1 MNSGTTYVCPRPPER
16 ATVVTGA
23 RSDAYRYK
31 YPNNSNYL
39 RTTRQTSRF
48 HTNHVDGCKSS
59 TSRFTQNF
67 LPRTA
72 EMWNDPCSKKRVS
85 FRKAGNSFAVSPVLL
100 IQSVAAMP
108 EVRVDEVRRFMVDSL
123 LAAGAPEPEAK
134 AHAELLLYADTVGH
148 FSHGLNRLEL
158 YVNDIKGG
166 MTHPER
172 KPIVLKESPATAWV
186 DGMDTLGAT
195 AANFCMDL
203 AIKKAK
209 ECGVGWVAA
218 KRTNHFGMAGYW
230 AMKAEKEGLIGL
242 AFTNSAPI
250 MIPTR
255 SKQSACGTNPLA
267 VAAPAL
273 NGDSLVVDMATTT
286 AAMGKV
292 EMQIHKNEPIPEGWA
307 LGPDNKV
314 TTDAKLAFDTGKLLP
329 LGGLEKTSGYKG
341 YCLNTMID
349 PSLPVLAP
357 GDKERN
363 NREATLKRGT
373 ITYPQGQIDCYY
385 RMAKK
390 IGIKPLTVM

>member
-1 MNSGTTYVCPRPPER
+1 
-16 ATVVTGA
+16 
-23 RSDAYRYK
+23 
-31 YPNNSNYL
+31 
-39 RTTRQTSRF
+39 
-48 HTNHVDGCKSS
+48 
-59 TSRFTQNF
+59 
-67 LPRTA
+67 
-72 EMWNDPCSKKRVS
+72 
-85 FRKAGNSFAVSPVLL
+85 
-100 IQSVAAMP
+100 MP
-108 EVRVDEVRRFMVDSL
+108 EVRVEEVRRFMVDSL
-123 LAAGAPEPEAK
+123 VVVGAPKPEAE
-134 AHAELLLYADTVGH
+134 AHADLLLYADTVGH

-166 MTHPER
+166 LTHPEL
-172 KPIVLKESPATAWV
+172 KPVVLKESPATAWV

-209 ECGVGWVAA
+209 GCGVGWVSA

-255 SKQSACGTNPLA
+255 SKESACGTNPLA
-267 VAAPAL
+267 LAAPAL

-286 AAMGKV
+286 AAMGKI

-307 LGPDNKV
+307 LGPDNK
-314 TTDAKLAFDTGKLLP
+314 TTTNAPLAFDTGKLLP
-329 LGGLEKTSGYKG
+329 LGGLEKTSGHKG
-341 YCLNTMID
+341 YCLNTMVEIFCSGLSGSNPTYKVPSWSFSQDVAPDLGQCFAAIDPDCFAPGFGQRVAECLMHWRNLEPLD

-373 ITYPQGQIDCYY
+373 IIYPQGQIDSYH
-385 RMAKK
+385 RMAKN
-390 IGIKPLTVM
+390 IGISPLTVV